1 MIPITLKMKKKNKQL
16 TSNVGLY
23 YACYGLSKNG
33 WNVMPTARNVKG
45 VDIVIYNQ
53 DATET
58 RTIQVK
64 SLSKRGT
71 ANFKNLIA
79 DYIIIITK
87 VYRVPEIF
95 IFNKQE
101 ITKRNSNHIQ
111 YSDYKV
117 FEDNWKA
124 LIKKQPPH

>member
-1 MIPITLKMKKKNKQL
+1 MIHVTLKMKKKNKQL

-33 WNVMPTARNVKG
+33 WNVMSTARNAKG
-45 VDIVIYNQ
+45 IDIVIYNL

-71 ANFKNLIA
+71 ANFKNLLA

-87 VYRVPEIF
+87 VYKDPEIF
-95 IFNKQE
+95 IFEDIPKA
-101 ITKRNSNHIQ
+101 KK
-111 YSDYKV
+111 DYRKII
-117 FEDNWKA
+117 
-124 LIKKQPPH
+124 LYGI